1 MKNTNNG
8 IGTSYPEAH
17 ITRSKSKSRGRLKI
31 YNDNTVYLDQGEEFE
46 IEVFNPTNKTVLAK
60 IDFNGEMI
68 SHSGLVLRPGQR
80 VFLERFFD
88 DNRKFKFEVY
98 EVDNS
103 AKSFA
108 EAGIAKVNAT
118 AKNAEATA
126 REKMNDF
133 LEGKALLENRLAI
146 EQLKKDSENLN
157 ELESELNLKANQIKH
172 ATEYNG
178 DLKIF
183 FFNETE
189 IKTNPYTIIKGGYNP
204 WDNPFGTWHS
214 VNTFHTNNT
223 TLGDNTVYGNG
234 FSNISSD
241 LNTTLNSS
249 LNSSLSDDSV
259 ESNGLFG
266 TLRSKSLSDDF
277 SKSKS
282 LKRRVTKEIK
292 KEEEQV
298 DPSEFFSQSLS
309 MEDLKSNIESLTEGK
324 FDDTSET
331 GRIGQGGLSEQSF
344 KSVEMDFDQCTFHSI
359 EYKMLPTSN
368 KPVESNDLK
377 QYCCQC
383 GKKLKKTDM
392 FCSNCGTKV
401 D

>member
-1 MKNTNNG
+1 MKQTNNG
-8 IGTSYPEAH
+8 IGTSFPEAH

-31 YNDNTVYLDQGEEFE
+31 YNNNTVYLDQGEEFE
-46 IEVFNPTNKTVLAK
+46 IEVFNPTTKTILAK

-98 EVDNS
+98 EVENTDK
-103 AKSFA
+103 AIA
-108 EAGIAKVNAT
+108 EAGIAKVNAS
-118 AKNAEATA
+118 AKIAEATA
-126 REKMNDF
+126 REKMNEF
-133 LEGKALLENRLAI
+133 LTGKALEDNILSI
-146 EQLKKDSENLN
+146 EQLKKESENLN

-183 FFNETE
+183 FFNESE
-189 IKTNPYTIIKGGYNP
+189 PKQNPYTIIKGGYNP

-214 VNTFHTNNT
+214 GNTFHTNNT
-223 TLGDNTVYGNG
+223 TLGDNTVYGSG
-234 FSNISSD
+234 FSNISSNSD
-241 LNTTLNSS
+241 LNTTLS
-249 LNSSLSDDSV
+249 SSLSDDSV
-259 ESNGLFG
+259 EANGLFG
-266 TLRSKSLSDDF
+266 ALRSKSLSDD
-277 SKSKS
+277 SLKSKS
-282 LKRRVTKEIK
+282 LKRRISKETKQ
-292 KEEEQV
+292 EEEQV
-298 DPSEFFSQSLS
+298 NPSDFFSQSLS
-309 MEDLKSNIESLTEGK
+309 MEDLKSNIESLTDGK

-331 GRIGQGGLSEQSF
+331 GRIGQGGVSEQSF
-344 KSVEMDFDQCTFHSI
+344 KSVEMEFDQYTFHSV

-368 KPVESNDLK
+368 KPLESNDLK

>member
-1 MKNTNNG
+1 MKNQNNG

-46 IEVFNPTNKTVLAK
+46 IEVFNPTTKTVLAK

-98 EVDNS
+98 EVENTDK
-103 AKSFA
+103 AIA
-108 EAGIAKVNAT
+108 EAGLAKMNA
-118 AKNAEATA
+118 KSKIAEAEA

-133 LEGKALLENRLAI
+133 LEGKALEDNILAI
-146 EQLKKDSENLN
+146 ENLKRDSESLN

-178 DLKIF
+178 DLKVF
-183 FFNETE
+183 FFNESE
-189 IKTNPYTIIKGGYNP
+189 PRQNPYKIIKGGYNP
-204 WDNPFGTWHS
+204 WDNPFGTWYNGG
-214 VNTFHTNNT
+214 NTFHTNNT
-223 TLGDNTVYGNG
+223 TLGDNTVYGSG

-249 LNSSLSDDSV
+249 LYDDSV

-266 TLRSKSLSDDF
+266 ALRSKSFDSLS
-277 SKSKS
+277 SEKSK
-282 LKRRVTKEIK
+282 RRISKKTKQED
-292 KEEEQV
+292 QV
-298 DPSEFFSQSLS
+298 KPEEFFSQSLS
-309 MEDLKSNIESLTEGK
+309 MEDLKSNIESLTDGK
-324 FDDTSET
+324 FEDTSET
-331 GRIGQGGLSEQSF
+331 GRIGQGGLSEQTF
-344 KSVEMDFDQCTFHSI
+344 KTVEMEFDTYTFHSI

-368 KPVESNDLK
+368 KPIETNDLK

-383 GKKLKKTDM
+383 GKKLKKTDK
-392 FCSNCGTKV
+392 FCANCGTKV

>member
-1 MKNTNNG
+1 MKQTNNG
-8 IGTSYPEAH
+8 IGTSFPEAH

-46 IEVFNPTNKTVLAK
+46 IEVFNPTTKTILAK

-98 EVDNS
+98 EVENTDK
-103 AKSFA
+103 AIA
-108 EAGIAKVNAT
+108 EAGIAKVNAS
-118 AKNAEATA
+118 AKIAEATA
-126 REKMNDF
+126 REKMNEF
-133 LEGKALLENRLAI
+133 LTGKALEDNILSI

-183 FFNETE
+183 FFNESE
-189 IKTNPYTIIKGGYNP
+189 PKQNPYTIIKGGYNP
-204 WDNPFGTWHS
+204 WDNPFGTW
-214 VNTFHTNNT
+214 NNGNIFHTNNT

-234 FSNISSD
+234 FSNISSNSD
-241 LNTTLNSS
+241 LNTTLS
-249 LNSSLSDDSV
+249 SSLSDDSV
-259 ESNGLFG
+259 EANGLFDAF
-266 TLRSKSLSDDF
+266 RSKSVSDDF

-282 LKRRVTKEIK
+282 LKRRISKETKQ
-292 KEEEQV
+292 EEV
-298 DPSEFFSQSLS
+298 NPSDFFSQSLS
-309 MEDLKSNIESLTEGK
+309 MEDLKSNIESLTDGK

-344 KSVEMDFDQCTFHSI
+344 KSVEMEFDQYTFHSV

-368 KPVESNDLK
+368 KPVETSDLK

>member
-1 MKNTNNG
+1 MKQTNNG

-17 ITRSKSKSRGRLKI
+17 ITRSKSKNRGRLKI
-31 YNDNTVYLDQGEEFE
+31 YNHNTVYLDQGEEFE
-46 IEVFNPTNKTVLAK
+46 IEVFNPTTKTILAK

-98 EVDNS
+98 EVENTDK
-103 AKSFA
+103 AIA
-108 EAGIAKVNAT
+108 EAGIAKVNAS
-118 AKNAEATA
+118 AKIAEATA
-126 REKMNDF
+126 REKMNEF
-133 LEGKALLENRLAI
+133 LTGKALEDNILSI
-146 EQLKKDSENLN
+146 EQLKKESENLN

-178 DLKIF
+178 DLKVF
-183 FFNETE
+183 FFNESE
-189 IKTNPYTIIKGGYNP
+189 PKQNPYTIIKGGYNP

-214 VNTFHTNNT
+214 GNTFHTNNT
-223 TLGDNTVYGNG
+223 TLGDNPVYGSG

-249 LNSSLSDDSV
+249 LSDDSV

-266 TLRSKSLSDDF
+266 ALRSKSLYSDD
-277 SKSKS
+277 SLKSKS
-282 LKRRVTKEIK
+282 LKRRVSKETKQED
-292 KEEEQV
+292 QV
-298 DPSEFFSQSLS
+298 KPEEFFSQSLS
-309 MEDLKSNIESLTEGK
+309 MEDLKSNIESLTDGK

-344 KSVEMDFDQCTFHSI
+344 KSVEMDFDQYTFHSI

-368 KPVESNDLK
+368 KPIETNDLK

-383 GKKLKKTDM
+383 GKKLKKTDK
-392 FCSNCGTKV
+392 FCANCGTKV